1 MAETNVSFVN
11 DWIIFC
17 HQLKGILQTGAIEE
31 IFIWLI
37 PFALYYNVA
46 GSKYIYITDS
56 SDGRKIGFKM
66 ILIRRASAANGHHS
80 FGKRK

>member
-46 GSKYIYITDS
+46 GSKYIYI
-56 SDGRKIGFKM
+56 
-66 ILIRRASAANGHHS
+66 
-80 FGKRK
+80 